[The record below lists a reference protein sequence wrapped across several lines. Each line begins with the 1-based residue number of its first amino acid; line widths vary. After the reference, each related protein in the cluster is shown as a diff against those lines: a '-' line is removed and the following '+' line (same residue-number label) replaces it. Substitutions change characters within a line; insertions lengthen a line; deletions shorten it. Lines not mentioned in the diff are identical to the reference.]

1 MAGRRAWRNSEEIAA
16 RILERSGFRVLDFH
30 VPIEEGGVEV
40 GEIDIV
46 AEKGGQKYSVEVKAG
61 MADINAVRQA
71 YVNSLVSGMK
81 PMIIARG
88 ADEGARRL
96 AEKLGVELIVLPDV
110 VVSSTDDLKEIVEEA
125 VDHAI
130 ISLLEPLLHCE
141 TLDSSDLAILEAISR
156 ARSFRE
162 AAERLGVGVEELASS
177 VERLKKAGVLP
188 KSSYKRMRAAAFIVL
203 VGCRLLADGRYR
215 ASEGEQHVPRP

>member
-16 RILERSGFRVLDFH
+16 RILEKSGFRVLDFH
-30 VPIEEGGVEV
+30 VPIEDGGVEV

-46 AEKGGQKYSVEVKAG
+46 AEKGGSRYSVEVKAG

-71 YVNSLVSGMK
+71 YVNSLISGMK
-81 PMIIARG
+81 PMIVARG
-88 ADEGARRL
+88 ADEAARKL

-125 VDHAI
+125 VDQAI
-130 ISLLEPLLHCE
+130 LSLLEPLSHCE
-141 TLDSSDLAILEAISR
+141 NLEPEDLEVLEAIAK

-162 AAERLGVGVEELASS
+162 AASKLGTTVEELAAR
-177 VERLKKAGVLP
+177 VDRLKSIGVLP
-188 KSSYKRMRAAAFIVL
+188 RSSYKRMRAAAIIVL
-203 VGCRLLADGRYR
+203 AGCRLLAGNR
-215 ASEGEQHVPRP
+215 G